1 MTVDYKALNQDPNV
15 RAVLDMIAR
24 NEGVKYGYKTAFGN
38 VELSSLADHPRD
50 AARRKFRQT
59 DGKINT
65 SPAAGRY
72 QFLPK
77 TWDSAVKELKDR
89 GVEITDFGPEAQDLA
104 AIRLIERR
112 GALADVLKGDWKTA
126 IDKLGGEWAS
136 LPSSTY
142 KQPKR
147 SWAYTLAALPGGD
160 KYQPSAAPAA
170 SVAQPVTAA
179 VPNLTTTGAPAPTLL
194 QPDPYGGLVTA
205 APAAPNS
212 MRSWQDA
219 VTEIQQQVGE
229 GDRRANRFQDA
240 ALEQDANRV
249 HQQAVANLLGRDYV
263 PDVQFP
269 QPLEDSINRYMAR
282 LL

>member
-1 MTVDYKALNQDPNV
+1 M
-15 RAVLDMIAR
+15 LDMIAR

-38 VELSSLADHPRD
+38 VELRSLADHPRPSA
-50 AARRKFRQT
+50 AARRSFTQT
-59 DGKINT
+59 DGKTNT
-65 SPAAGRY
+65 SSAAGRY
-72 QFLPK
+72 QFLTK
-77 TWDSAVKELKDR
+77 TWDSTVKELKDR

-104 AIRLIERR
+104 AIRLIEGR

-126 IDKLGGEWAS
+126 IDKLGGVWAS
-136 LPSSTY
+136 LPSSPY

-147 SWAYTLAALPGGD
+147 SWAYTLAALPGGE
-160 KYQPSAAPAA
+160 KYQPSVPTTAAVPVPGTDRAA
-170 SVAQPVTAA
+170 AGTGTAA
-179 VPNLTTTGAPAPTLL
+179 VPNLALTGAPPSAAVE
-194 QPDPYGGLVTA
+194 PDPYGRLVGATS
-205 APAAPNS
+205 AAPNS
-212 MRSWQDA
+212 VRSWQDA

-229 GDRRANRFQDA
+229 GDRRVNRFQDA

-249 HQQAVANLLGRDYV
+249 HQKAVANLLNRDYV